1 MRHRAAILVILLF
14 TAQTFCAVEE
24 PVDEVAPQ
32 TARLVV
38 KVTNGTAGGSSVT
51 GDTITAYIYE
61 HGEPVDKLGNEVGA
75 DGMAVF
81 ADVRTGDRLAALV
94 RVQHQGVAFSGQ
106 WVRLLAEDGQ
116 IEASVEVFDSSTDT
130 SHLTVSMHHMIIESE
145 ASSLVIS
152 EFLQLSNNSEYAICS
167 KETGGRVVSIGLSK
181 GYTNLTPQRY
191 FELEALV
198 ATEDGFYD
206 TMAVAPGSYEVGF
219 SYTLDIDSSVM
230 DISRGIT
237 MPTSQFVVFMKV
249 PSLKIEGLEAV
260 ESSMTDSAGQPLEY
274 YKRSDLAAGDELSF
288 QISGFNIETSWR
300 GTWLI
305 LSVVFGA
312 VAVLALFRAIRGKAE
327 GC

>member
-1 MRHRAAILVILLF
+1 MVTLLL
-14 TAQTFCAVEE
+14 TAQAVCAGEE
-24 PVDEVAPQ
+24 PVAGVVPQ
-32 TARLVV
+32 TGALVV
-38 KVTNGTAGGSSVT
+38 KVTNGTPGGSSPA
-51 GDTITAYIYE
+51 GDTVTAYVYQ
-61 HGEPVDKLGNEVGA
+61 HAQPMNKLTAKVG
-75 DGMAVF
+75 DGGMAVLE
-81 ADVRTGDRLAALV
+81 DVPTGETFSALV
-94 RVQHQGVAFSGQ
+94 RAQHQGVAFSGQ
-106 WVRLLAEDGQ
+106 MVRLLPTDGQ
-116 IEASVEVFDSSTDT
+116 IEASVEVFDSITDT

-191 FELEALV
+191 FETDALV

-260 ESSMTDSAGQPLEY
+260 ESSMTDSAGRPLEY

-288 QISGFNIETSWR
+288 QIAGFNIETSWR